1 MKFPSLLLI
10 ALALLTAAGCK
21 PKVRHST
28 DFERKQA
35 ANLASEAQ
43 FAITLRDFARAE
55 PLLDK
60 ATQLCPDVFD
70 GWMQLAAVRIKLGD
84 KSKARP
90 AYEGALNACRAAY
103 AGDPKAFDARLQEV
117 YVLALLGRVDD
128 ARDALTKAQKAL
140 PDNRQIQGFIESKQ
154 LDQIL
159 QDPGFKELA
168 L

>member
-1 MKFPSLLLI
+1 MKLPSLLLA
-10 ALALLTAAGCK
+10 ALVLLSAAGCK

-60 ATQLCPDVFD
+60 AAQLCPDVPD
-70 GWMQLAAVRIKLGD
+70 AWLQLAAVRVKMGE
-84 KSKARP
+84 KARARP
-90 AYEGALNACRAAY
+90 AYEAGLKALRAAY
-103 AGDPKAFDARLQEV
+103 AEDPKLFEPRLQEV

-140 PDNRQIQGFIESKQ
+140 PDNRQIRGFIDAKQ
-154 LDQIL
+154 LDRIL
-159 QDPGFKELA
+159 ADPNFKELA